1 MENKEKDEKSIIL
14 KEVQKTQQVMQ
25 ETQKQMQ
32 DSFQAM
38 QETQKEMKDSFKKM
52 QETQIQMQESFKK
65 MQETQTQM
73 QEKMD
78 NGFANLQGQIDDIK
92 TKTDQIDGINAE
104 IKQIKL
110 DIRQINK
117 SVAVIEHDHGQK
129 LSALFDAF
137 TVLTEKSE
145 SHEDK
150 IKSNQ
155 AHLEKHDD
163 EIYYLKSKVQGL

>member
-38 QETQKEMKDSFKKM
+38 QETQKEMKDSFKK
-52 QETQIQMQESFKK
+52 
-65 MQETQTQM
+65 M

>member
-1 MENKEKDEKSIIL
+1 MYLLFVDSSLTEYIYEKKRKFNTQRIERQIIKCFYSSDELNLTTVYNVDIDSIR
-14 KEVQKTQQVMQ
+14 
-25 ETQKQMQ
+25 
-32 DSFQAM
+32 
-38 QETQKEMKDSFKKM
+38 
-52 QETQIQMQESFKK
+52 
-65 MQETQTQM
+65 
-73 QEKMD
+73 
-78 NGFANLQGQIDDIK
+78 NLLNECGYFD
-92 TKTDQIDGINAE
+92 AE